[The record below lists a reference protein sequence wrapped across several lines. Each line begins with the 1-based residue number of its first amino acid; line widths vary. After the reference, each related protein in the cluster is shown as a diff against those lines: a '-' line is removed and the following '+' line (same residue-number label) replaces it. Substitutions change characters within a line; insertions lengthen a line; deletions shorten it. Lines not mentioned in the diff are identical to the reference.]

1 MEKTAKTIGEL
12 IQIAVT
18 KSGMTI
24 TDFADKIGC
33 TRENYYKIIKKNNLD
48 IQLIKNI
55 SEVLKHDFFKD
66 LSNKFDLA
74 TSQETKEERANREA
88 LAIFTEIVP
97 KVLKEMN
104 IDNGMFYWRWD
115 GDMTNPTPDWGLC
128 AYPISFTIGQ
138 KMAERYNNIP
148 NHLWVRTLTSP
159 EGVDIEQF
167 THNQKNFKCLNITI
181 RKRMEEEWK
190 RLLEFAIN
198 YAKQNGYRY
207 NTTHQ
212 YF

>member
-55 SEVLKHDFFKD
+55 SEVLKHDFFKE
-66 LSNKFDLA
+66 LSNNFDLA

-97 KVLKEMN
+97 KVLREMN

-115 GDMTNPTPDWGLC
+115 GDKNDPKPDWALC
-128 AYPISFTIGQ
+128 AYSISFTIGQ
-138 KMAERYNNIP
+138 KMAERYNDIP
-148 NHLWVRTLTSP
+148 NHLWIKTLTSP
-159 EGVDIEQF
+159 NGVDIEQF
-167 THNQKNFKCLNITI
+167 THNQDNFKFLNITI
-181 RKRMEEEWK
+181 RKRTEEEWK

-212 YF
+212 HF

>member
-66 LSNKFDLA
+66 LSNNFDLA

-115 GDMTNPTPDWGLC
+115 GDKNDPKPDWALC
-128 AYPISFTIGQ
+128 AYSISFTIGQ
-138 KMAERYNNIP
+138 KMAERYNDIP
-148 NHLWVRTLTSP
+148 NHLWIRTLTSP
-159 EGVDIEQF
+159 NGVDIEQF
-167 THNQKNFKCLNITI
+167 THNQDNFKFLNITI
-181 RKRMEEEWK
+181 RKRTEEEWK

-198 YAKQNGYRY
+198 YAEKYGYRY

-212 YF
+212 HF